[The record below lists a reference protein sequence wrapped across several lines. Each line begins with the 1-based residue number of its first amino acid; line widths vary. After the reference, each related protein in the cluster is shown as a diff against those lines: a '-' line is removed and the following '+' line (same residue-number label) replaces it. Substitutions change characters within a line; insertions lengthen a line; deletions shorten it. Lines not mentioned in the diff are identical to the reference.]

1 MGRSGT
7 GVFAVTCTR
16 SSFVQQQYAFA
27 CRPLF
32 SWPPGLAVKFGDRR
46 DMALFDLLVGSINV
60 CNTPEHGNPRFH
72 AIMARGYTALEAL
85 KEPDLFEQAA
95 PYLGIYHF
103 IEGNYEQAMNL
114 FSRASRK
121 PARAGAPSRRNV
133 LCQALELCGFLPGE
147 F

>member
-1 MGRSGT
+1 
-7 GVFAVTCTR
+7 
-16 SSFVQQQYAFA
+16 
-27 CRPLF
+27 
-32 SWPPGLAVKFGDRR
+32 
-46 DMALFDLLVGSINV
+46 MALFDLLVGSINV

-72 AIMARGYTALEAL
+72 AMASARGYAALEAL

-121 PARAGAPSRRNV
+121 LRAQEHHLVEMV